1 MESRS
6 IVFSKRR
13 DHMKLNSIKD
23 NTQKISLILA
33 ILGVVSYVVHYVP
46 YMGALGSLLLVVAFV
61 ILLAKS
67 VRLKLTQ
74 KKMFKASLIIEVAG
88 GVVYIMHLIL
98 LSLRFLDLLSFLLF
112 VVAFVLLFRSQIQY
126 RN

>member
-98 LSLRFLDLLSFLLF
+98 LSLRFLDLLSLLT
-112 VVAFVLLFRSQIQY
+112 AF
-126 RN
+126 